1 MHGYPDLPAV
11 EVTRLETLRK
21 LKISDSPYE
30 SLFNTITRAISEIC
44 NTPISLISFI
54 EEDRQWFKSIV
65 GLDGITQTPIEQSF
79 CAHTILSEKTMEV
92 EDATQDERF
101 KNNPLVTG
109 TPNIRFYA
117 GAPITLPLGERIGS
131 LCVIDTKANQL
142 NDYKKAALEGFAKV
156 ISQTLLIRDVHSRS
170 SSAHSLNS

>member
-1 MHGYPDLPAV
+1 MQNHSVLPAV
-11 EVTRLETLRK
+11 EIKRLAALRR

-44 NTPISLISFI
+44 RTPIALISFI
-54 EEDRQWFKSIV
+54 EEDRQWFKSNV
-65 GLDGITQTPIEQSF
+65 GLNGITETPIEQAF
-79 CAHTILSEKTMEV
+79 CAHTILSEQVMEV
-92 EDATQDERF
+92 KDATLDERF

-109 TPNIRFYA
+109 SPNIRFYA

-142 NDYKKAALEGFAKV
+142 NECEKAALESFAKV
-156 ISQTLLIRDVHSRS
+156 ISQTLLIRDVHSRKT
-170 SSAHSLNS
+170 LINS

>member
-1 MHGYPDLPAV
+1 MPNYFDLPAL
-11 EVTRLETLRK
+11 EITRLDILRR

-44 NTPISLISFI
+44 NTPIALISFI

-79 CAHTILSEKTMEV
+79 CAHTILSETTMEV
-92 EDATQDERF
+92 QDATQDERF

-109 TPNIRFYA
+109 SPNIRFYA

-131 LCVIDTKANQL
+131 LCVIDTKPNQL
-142 NDYKKAALEGFAKV
+142 NEDKKNALQGFAKV

-170 SSAHSLNS
+170 LCANH